1 MTSINK
7 LNQTK
12 MIITPNLICKLIPR
26 ANRIEDVSN
35 VTVTNHKK
43 LHGIV
48 ISTFPRTLAKLY
60 TTILYINL
68 I

>member
-26 ANRIEDVSN
+26 PTRANRIEDVSN
-35 VTVTNHKK
+35 VTVKNHKK

-48 ISTFPRTLAKLY
+48 ISTFPRTLASRQM
-60 TTILYINL
+60 T
-68 I
+68 